1 MGEGFSVTVLIGG
14 RGCGSRYLAG
24 QLGGGALASAGRP
37 CP

>member
-1 MGEGFSVTVLIGG
+1 MGEGFSVTVLIG
-14 RGCGSRYLAG
+14 RSCGSRYLAG